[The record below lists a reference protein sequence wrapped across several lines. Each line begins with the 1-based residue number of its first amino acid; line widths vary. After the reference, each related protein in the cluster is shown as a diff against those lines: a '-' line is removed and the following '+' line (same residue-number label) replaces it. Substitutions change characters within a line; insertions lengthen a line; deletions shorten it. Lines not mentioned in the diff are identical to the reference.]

1 MKKVDSSKATWEQR
15 RKQRQEQFLA
25 RAEERQKQRELQR
38 KRNQESW
45 DSRILGEPIRETYGD
60 WLNQEPEFPELELQ
74 HRVTGRPRT
83 LEEVLATPCRYS
95 KLLKKRAD

>member
-15 RKQRQEQFLA
+15 RKQSLA
-25 RAEERQKQRELQR
+25 RAMEQQERKELDR
-38 KRNQESW
+38 KLNQEAQ
-45 DSRILGEPIRETYGD
+45 RILREPIRETYAD

-95 KLLKKRAD
+95 KLLKKRDD